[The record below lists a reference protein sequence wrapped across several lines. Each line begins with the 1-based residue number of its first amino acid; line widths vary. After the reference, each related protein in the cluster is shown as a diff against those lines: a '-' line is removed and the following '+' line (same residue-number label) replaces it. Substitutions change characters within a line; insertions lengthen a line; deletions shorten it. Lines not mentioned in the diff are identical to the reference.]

1 MMGLYRL
8 RKKERLSGKKRI
20 EKLFQE
26 GISVCCF
33 PFRVV
38 WLLSDRIS
46 GNSLARITI
55 AVSRKNFRN
64 AVDRNLIK
72 RRIREAYRRNKY
84 ILTEWLD
91 KDSLTLDV
99 AFIYTASQIL
109 SYRDIEE
116 KIIVALHKIIEVNEK
131 VTD

>member
-26 GISVCCF
+26 GISVYCF